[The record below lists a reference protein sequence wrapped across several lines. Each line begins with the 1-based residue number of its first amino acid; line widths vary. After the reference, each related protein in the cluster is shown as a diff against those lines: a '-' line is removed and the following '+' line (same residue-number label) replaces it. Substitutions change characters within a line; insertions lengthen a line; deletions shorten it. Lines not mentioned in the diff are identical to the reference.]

1 MNMAISINVHSHKQQ
16 PGQRMIAYVIG
27 FFPFYPNL
35 AALLD
40 PW

>member
-1 MNMAISINVHSHKQQ
+1 MTISKIMHLHKEQSGQ
-16 PGQRMIAYVIG
+16 PMIVYVFG